1 MLRNRRTA
9 LISLLLGLGLAACAS
24 SGDQDS
30 SGATDRSP
38 SSEVM
43 TASTQQALTPA
54 DVLADLKEGNRRFV
68 EGRLTHRD
76 YLAQAGATS
85 KGQYPKAVV
94 VGCLDSRV
102 PPEIVFDQGIGD
114 LFVGRIAGN
123 FENTDLLG
131 SLEFAT
137 KAAGSKLIV
146 VLGHTSCGA
155 VKGALDGV
163 EMGNLT
169 EMLDNLDEVVAEVRS
184 RLSGPPDSSN
194 AKLVQAAVERNV
206 YQTVDDILARSP
218 IIAEMVD
225 SGELAVVGG
234 VYDLATGR
242 VEWLIE

>member
-1 MLRNRRTA
+1 MGPA
-9 LISLLLGLGLAACAS
+9 
-24 SGDQDS
+24 
-30 SGATDRSP
+30 P

-54 DVLADLKEGNRRFV
+54 DVLADLKEGNLRFV

-76 YLAQAGATS
+76 YLAQVAATS

-94 VGCLDSRV
+94 VSCLDSRV

-163 EMGNLT
+163 ELGNLT
-169 EMLDNLDEVVAEVRS
+169 EMLHNLDEVVAEVRS

-206 YQTVDDILARSP
+206 YQTVDDILTRSP

-242 VEWLIE
+242 VEWLVE